1 MKRVLLIFIC
11 FGLLSLGAVRVSQK
25 PYTHLQ
31 PDGQRVDLLLSGDE
45 FYRYL
50 TDLKGYS
57 VVIDPSTEAV
67 VYAQREGEKLAPT
80 RDWVGKTDPEALGLQ
95 PGLQPSKEEI
105 RRIAVSNGSESPSRE
120 GHAPTI
126 GTINNLVIF
135 IRFLDQAEYIEPLS
149 IYDTMFNSTTAPSM
163 RGFFL
168 EESSNQLTV
177 NSTFYPAAEGG
188 IVRSFRDGHDRA
200 YFSPLTDSNPYGYST
215 NSEGQQRLRL
225 MLWFA
230 INSVSS
236 SIPSSLDLDADN
248 DGEVDNV
255 VFVCQGM
262 SDTWND
268 ILWPHHNRLYP
279 YTFAMI
285 GTLMVA
291 DYNFQLSW
299 EVEAG
304 TAAHEFSHSL
314 NFPDLYHY
322 DNNLDPVGA
331 WDTMNSQSNP
341 PQHHTTYMKHKYG
354 GWFASIPL
362 ITPTSTATQY
372 SLTAIDQNPFAC
384 YRIAS
389 TRPNEYYVME
399 YRRDTGT
406 YESGVPAS
414 GLIVYRVLSSYGGSA
429 LWGNPHGPPD
439 EVYVY
444 RPGIN
449 ANNENGYIDAANFSL
464 QSGRVDIYTG
474 TDPSPWLYGDGS
486 AELPGN
492 LVITNI
498 GSTGGTSI
506 SFWIR
511 DNSPN
516 RWLGISGNL
525 WTQPINWSHG
535 TVPTVDDDVVVPETN
550 GWDPLISVPGQACKS
565 LELRSGAELT
575 IAAGSLEVA
584 DNLTSYGTIDLTSSD
599 ATLYVYDDLNLMSG
613 SLTRFYNAGAEIVVE
628 EDLRFASGATANW
641 SLGYLE
647 FSGSGT
653 SSLICE
659 SPLSIANL
667 RIEKTGGGA
676 CVIPATNT
684 AVLTVNGAVT
694 VQSGTLSHG
703 YTGTTIVKGNLHAY
717 SGSLNFYAGTVSLEG
732 NSSSSIR
739 IDNSGSYLHKLRIA
753 KSGSAGVS
761 LSTSNTVVGNDLS
774 IVSGYLSTGANTLYV
789 AGNWTNGVGPDAFY
803 EGTGRVVFNGLSN
816 QNCSSETFNILELNK
831 SGRLLVPIGSTISC
845 AVYDWTSGGLTVSG
859 GSFTASDLADDGI
872 FGSYTLSA
880 GSIELT
886 QDASHYVDLR
896 SANINISG
904 GVFSVYGGGGAMWMA
919 YQGTTTFT
927 MSGGYF
933 DVRDQDIMIN
943 SAYLL
948 NETITGGYIR
958 TRGDLT
964 VQRTDFNPAGGYLE
978 FWGGTNSSVFVASG
992 STLWTLVVNKTSTRE
1007 DQDFRLSRDGTRTT
1021 LTRANTLSASGSLLI
1036 SEVLIILNGVFDVN
1050 GQTITVNN
1058 DLTVNGTLKM
1068 SSGSLTVYDTVTWNG
1083 SAQVSG
1089 GSISCAGEWTFGSSS
1104 TALLNGSQVLINNP
1118 YGGVL
1123 TNHSSLAGFGNLEI
1137 NATEEDPVCHYSS
1150 PAGTPLKVAG
1160 TLLLSGSV
1168 TLNLNSFGCQAQSLS
1183 INEDCALL
1191 VGDSGSLDIQ
1201 SSLTLAGRLDVG
1213 PGSVSTH
1220 GFITFPASGL
1230 LSIDWGSFINDSPWF
1245 DMRGTVYLRGG
1256 MDIDNGSFEI
1266 MNNNVY
1272 LASHPT
1278 RVFSNAML
1286 TFGRGFTAYEAGAY
1300 QPVWGSLVLNGSS
1313 SSALYLAADN
1323 YLSYLD
1329 IQKDPAATVMLA
1341 GNALATGYVWV
1352 HSGKLDLG
1360 GYDLTVQGDLG
1371 VQGELILPPDSD
1383 ILIASGQTLSVR
1395 YGGSLKALGA
1405 ISQPVSVSS
1414 YGTGGYYA
1422 FEVWDGSS
1430 IAASY
1435 CAFSHMDANGV
1446 YIQNGAVIDPTVAF
1460 DHCVFQSGAP
1470 GGWLL
1475 RMDNNQ
1481 TLTVNGPL
1489 FPANT
1494 WSGAGNV
1501 LKTVNSGSTTFIA
1514 YSGAF
1519 SGPTYETD
1527 PFNRINWQQGGIMP
1541 VQNLRISATEDNYTL
1556 NWDYSYPYS
1565 CFKVYSADSPDGT
1578 FSFLGTSSALNW
1590 TAQITGARRFYR
1602 VTAVQ

>member
-1 MKRVLLIFIC
+1 
-11 FGLLSLGAVRVSQK
+11 
-25 PYTHLQ
+25 
-31 PDGQRVDLLLSGDE
+31 
-45 FYRYL
+45 
-50 TDLKGYS
+50 
-57 VVIDPSTEAV
+57 
-67 VYAQREGEKLAPT
+67 
-80 RDWVGKTDPEALGLQ
+80 
-95 PGLQPSKEEI
+95 
-105 RRIAVSNGSESPSRE
+105 
-120 GHAPTI
+120 
-126 GTINNLVIF
+126 
-135 IRFLDQAEYIEPLS
+135 
-149 IYDTMFNSTTAPSM
+149 
-163 RGFFL
+163 
-168 EESSNQLTV
+168 
-177 NSTFYPAAEGG
+177 
-188 IVRSFRDGHDRA
+188 
-200 YFSPLTDSNPYGYST
+200 
-215 NSEGQQRLRL
+215 
-225 MLWFA
+225 
-230 INSVSS
+230 
-236 SIPSSLDLDADN
+236 
-248 DGEVDNV
+248 
-255 VFVCQGM
+255 
-262 SDTWND
+262 
-268 ILWPHHNRLYP
+268 
-279 YTFAMI
+279 MI
-285 GTLMVA
+285 GMLFVT
-291 DYNFQLSW
+291 DYNLQLS
-299 EVEAG
+299 EDINIGVA
-304 TAAHEFSHSL
+304 THEFSHSL

-322 DNNLDPVGA
+322 DNDLVPVGA
-331 WDTMNSQSNP
+331 WDPMQAHSSP

-354 GWFASIPL
+354 GWFGAIPL

-389 TRPNEYYVME
+389 TRPNEYYMLE

-474 TDPSPWLYGDGS
+474 TDPSPWLYGDGTVQ
-486 AELPGN
+486 LPGN
-492 LVITNI
+492 LVIMDV
-498 GSTGGTSI
+498 GSSGGNSI
-506 SFWIR
+506 SFRIQ
-511 DNSPN
+511 DSSPN
-516 RWLGISGNL
+516 RWLGISGNQ
-525 WTQPINWSHG
+525 WTQPINRSHG
-535 TVPTVDDDVVVPETN
+535 TVPTVNDDVVVPETS
-550 GWDPLISVPGQACKS
+550 GWDPLINVSGQACKS

-575 IAAGSLEVA
+575 IADGSLEVA
-584 DNLTSYGTIDLTSSD
+584 DDLTSYGRLGLTSTD
-599 ATLYVYDDLNLMSG
+599 ASLYVYDNLYLMSG
-613 SLTRFYNAGAEIVVE
+613 SLTQVLNAGAEIEVE
-628 EDLRFASGATANW
+628 ENVRFASGATTNW
-641 SLGYLE
+641 SLGYLNIV
-647 FSGSGT
+647 GSGT
-653 SSLICE
+653 SNLICE
-659 SPLSIANL
+659 TPVSIANL
-667 RIEKTGGGA
+667 RIEKTGGGT

-684 AVLTVNGAVT
+684 AVLTVNGGII
-694 VQSGTLSHG
+694 VQTGTLSHG
-703 YTGTTIVKGNLHAY
+703 YTGTTIVKGNLHVY
-717 SGSLNFYAGTVSLEG
+717 SGNLNCNAGTISLEG
-732 NSSSSIR
+732 SSSSSIR

-753 KSGSAGVS
+753 KSGTAGVS

-789 AGNWTNGVGPDAFY
+789 AGNWINGVGPDAFY
-803 EGTGRVVFNGLSN
+803 EGAGRVVFNGLSN
-816 QNCSSETFNILELNK
+816 QNCSSETFNIMELNK
-831 SGRLLVPIGSTISC
+831 SGRLLVPTGSTISC
-845 AVYDWTSGGLTVSG
+845 AVYDWTSGGVTVSG
-859 GSFTASDLADDGI
+859 GSFTATDLADDGI
-872 FGSYTLSA
+872 FGAYTLSS
-880 GSIELT
+880 GNITLT
-886 QDASHYVDLR
+886 QDSSHYVDLR

-964 VQRTDFNPAGGYLE
+964 VQRTDFNPTGGYME

-1021 LTRANTLSASGSLLI
+1021 LTRANTLSASGNLVI
-1036 SEVLIILNGVFDVN
+1036 SDVLIILNGVFDVN

-1068 SSGSLTVYDTVTWNG
+1068 SSGSLTVNDTVTWNG

-1104 TALLNGSQVLINNP
+1104 TALLNGSQVLISNP
-1118 YGGVL
+1118 YGGTL
-1123 TNHSSLAGFGNLEI
+1123 TNSSNLAGFGNLEI

-1150 PAGTPLKVAG
+1150 PAGATLKVAG
-1160 TLLLSGSV
+1160 TLLLNGSV

-1191 VGDSGSLDIQ
+1191 VGDGGSLDIQ

-1213 PGSVSTH
+1213 PGTANLH
-1220 GFITFPASGL
+1220 GFMNFPSTGL
-1230 LSIDWGSFINDSPWF
+1230 LQIAWGSFVCDAPWF

-1266 MNNNVY
+1266 RNNHVY
-1272 LASHPT
+1272 LAAHPT
-1278 RVFSNAML
+1278 RLFSNAML
-1286 TFGRGFTAYEAGAY
+1286 NFGRNFTAIEPGAY
-1300 QPVWGSLVLNGSS
+1300 EPIWGSLIMNGTASASLNVSS
-1313 SSALYLAADN
+1313 PNFLPATDIQKEGEAVVSLAADTTLQGL
-1323 YLSYLD
+1323 LSVYSGTLD
-1329 IQKDPAATVMLA
+1329 LA
-1341 GNALATGYVWV
+1341 GYTMNALADLQVQGVLLLSPASQLHIEGGRTLSMFSGGQLHALGLDSSPVGISHYGSTGY
-1352 HSGKLDLG
+1352 
-1360 GYDLTVQGDLG
+1360 YDIDAMDNRFVKAAYCVFEHMGPNGIYLHEAALVD
-1371 VQGELILPPDSD
+1371 
-1383 ILIASGQTLSVR
+1383 QT
-1395 YGGSLKALGA
+1395 
-1405 ISQPVSVSS
+1405 
-1414 YGTGGYYA
+1414 TA
-1422 FEVWDGSS
+1422 FEHC
-1430 IAASY
+1430 I
-1435 CAFSHMDANGV
+1435 F
-1446 YIQNGAVIDPTVAF
+1446 QN
-1460 DHCVFQSGAP
+1460 GAP

-1481 TLTVNGPL
+1481 TLIVNGPL

-1527 PFNRINWQQGGIMP
+1527 PFNRINWQPGGIMP